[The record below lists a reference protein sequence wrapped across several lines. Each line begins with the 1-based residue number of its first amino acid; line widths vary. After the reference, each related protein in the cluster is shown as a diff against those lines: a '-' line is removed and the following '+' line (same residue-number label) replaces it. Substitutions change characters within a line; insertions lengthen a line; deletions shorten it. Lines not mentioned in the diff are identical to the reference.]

1 MDVITAQAFRSLTN
15 DEILFLKE
23 GRMEQVIALN

>member
-15 DEILFLKE
+15 DEIFFLKE